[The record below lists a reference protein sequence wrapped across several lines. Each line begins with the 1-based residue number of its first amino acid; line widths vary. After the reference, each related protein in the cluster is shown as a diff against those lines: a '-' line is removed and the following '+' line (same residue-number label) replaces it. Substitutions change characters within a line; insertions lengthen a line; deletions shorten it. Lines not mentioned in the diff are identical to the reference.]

1 MTSPW
6 ATAAPSP
13 HVPVRTIWSSAVR
26 LNAPPAAS
34 ASTIRWTNTGIAYRA
49 GSTAQARMYRSARVD
64 QSDVQ
69 QARTAVTR
77 SAGSTMPRKVSNWP
91 AKEAGAVSSQRAEER
106 TASWAPAV
114 LARRV
119 RAASSAAPT
128 AGSSGT
134 RVRPSLT
141 RSASRRASGG
151 SAAATCRAVS
161 ARSASATCL
170 VYAPAARQTPSGTGN
185 PARWSRARVAA
196 LGPTRSAVAAPASA
210 RATARSGHNE
220 EPQHAVGRA
229 LVGAERRRRLAER
242 VGAGDEAVQ
251 LHGAGRHQPDG
262 GLEVRGDE
270 RARAH
275 EREFLVVHRK
285 GRELGHRFVADRV
298 EQERAAG
305 AQHVHGRTQEVGI
318 AGGVDHHVRATAIG
332 QTEHLADDVAFRRVD
347 RRAGAH
353 ALRQLTL
360 PRAPRDGDERAGAR
374 ELGEPRV
381 EETGGALAQHDHRVA
396 GGDAHT
402 LLSVAYGRERL
413 DEGGG
418 LEADPGWQRMQIA
431 LREDEVLGQGA
442 VQLAAEQPGSPAE
455 ILVAPHA
462 AVAGPAGDDRV
473 DHDPRPDGDAGVRAH
488 GLDDTGGLVAQH
500 HRVVDAG
507 MAAGVDRE
515 VRVADRGGGDANNRL
530 AAAGHRPGSRRDLEA
545 AGRFQDGRPR
555 QVTHATA
562 SITSRP

>member
-6 ATAAPSP
+6 ATEAPSP
-13 HVPVRTIWSSAVR
+13 HVPVRTIRSSAVR
-26 LNAPPAAS
+26 LKAPPAAS
-34 ASTIRWTNTGIAYRA
+34 ASTMRWTSTGIADRA

-91 AKEAGAVSSQRAEER
+91 AKEAGAVSSQRADER

-114 LARRV
+114 LAKRV

-128 AGSSGT
+128 AGASGT

-141 RSASRRASGG
+141 RSASRRASSG

-161 ARSASATCL
+161 ARSASATCIL
-170 VYAPAARQTPSGTGN
+170 YAPAARQTPSGTGN

-210 RATARSGHNE
+210 RAMARSGRSGHNE

-285 GRELGHRFVADRV
+285 GRELGHRLVADRV

-305 AQHVHGRTQEVGI
+305 TQHVHGRTQEVGI
-318 AGGVDHHVRATAIG
+318 AGGGDHHVRAAAMC
-332 QTEHLADDVAFRRVD
+332 QTQHLADDVAFRWVD
-347 RRAGAH
+347 RRVGAH
-353 ALRQLTL
+353 ASRQVAL

-374 ELGEPRV
+374 ELG
-381 EETGGALAQHDHRVA
+381 
-396 GGDAHT
+396 
-402 LLSVAYGRERL
+402 
-413 DEGGG
+413 
-418 LEADPGWQRMQIA
+418 
-431 LREDEVLGQGA
+431 
-442 VQLAAEQPGSPAE
+442 
-455 ILVAPHA
+455 
-462 AVAGPAGDDRV
+462 
-473 DHDPRPDGDAGVRAH
+473 
-488 GLDDTGGLVAQH
+488 
-500 HRVVDAG
+500 
-507 MAAGVDRE
+507 
-515 VRVADRGGGDANNRL
+515 
-530 AAAGHRPGSRRDLEA
+530 
-545 AGRFQDGRPR
+545 
-555 QVTHATA
+555 
-562 SITSRP
+562 